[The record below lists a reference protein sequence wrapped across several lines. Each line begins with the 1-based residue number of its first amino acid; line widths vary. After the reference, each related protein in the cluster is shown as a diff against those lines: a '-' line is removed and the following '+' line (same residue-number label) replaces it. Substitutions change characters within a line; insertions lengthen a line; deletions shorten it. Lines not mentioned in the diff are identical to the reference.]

1 MIGIP
6 KHPSENSYFIQN
18 ICVYIVNH
26 LQTEY
31 ILLTRDSCH
40 YEGFFVE
47 LLPKR
52 KDNEI
57 ELKSKELLSSLIS
70 VMDTE

>member
-1 MIGIP
+1 M
-6 KHPSENSYFIQN
+6 
-18 ICVYIVNH
+18 NH

-40 YEGFFVE
+40 YEGIFVE